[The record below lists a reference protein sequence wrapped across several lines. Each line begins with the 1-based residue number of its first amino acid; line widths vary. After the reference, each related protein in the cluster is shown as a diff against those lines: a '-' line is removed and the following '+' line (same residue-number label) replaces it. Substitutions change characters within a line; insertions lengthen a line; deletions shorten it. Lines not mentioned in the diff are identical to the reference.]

1 MPQNML
7 DRDPFS
13 YASSPWSSRQP
24 ERIDPALV
32 RRMAARMALEA
43 RQIERVAREAMREV
57 WEESARSR
65 SLSPLTAHVA

>member
-7 DRDPFS
+7 NREPF
-13 YASSPWSSRQP
+13 ASASGPWSSRQP
-24 ERIDPALV
+24 ERINPALV

-57 WEESARSR
+57 WEESTHSH
-65 SLSPLTAHVA
+65 SLSSLTARVA

>member
-13 YASSPWSSRQP
+13 YASGPWLSRQP
-24 ERIDPALV
+24 ERINPALV

-43 RQIERVAREAMREV
+43 RQIERVAREATREV
-57 WEESARSR
+57 WEESAHSRSR
-65 SLSPLTAHVA
+65 SSFTAHMA